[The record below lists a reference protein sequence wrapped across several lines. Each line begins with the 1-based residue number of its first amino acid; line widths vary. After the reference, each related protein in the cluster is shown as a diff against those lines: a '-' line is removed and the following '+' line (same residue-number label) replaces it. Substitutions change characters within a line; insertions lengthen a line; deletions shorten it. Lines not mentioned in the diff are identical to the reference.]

1 MTPRRK
7 LSRRSFLASVAGG
20 SALAGGALLFVS
32 GRAEAYQRSP
42 SGCSDSDP
50 LGSAG
55 DPANYGRRCSRATG
69 ITDTDPTDPTNGGRR
84 QRTGCSD
91 GDSGQGSDPG
101 GWGRRCRPATGITD
115 NDAGDPTNGGRGN
128 QNRRRCNDSDS
139 GSRADNAGEG
149 RRC

>member
-32 GRAEAYQRSP
+32 GRAEAQRSP
-42 SGCSDSDP
+42 TGCSDNDP
-50 LGSAG
+50 LGSGG

-69 ITDTDPTDPTNGGRR
+69 VTDSDTSDPTNGGRR

-115 NDAGDPTNGGRGN
+115 NDASDPTNGGRGN